1 MASIKKREIIK
12 GTIKTINKGVILSQK
27 TKDNM
32 VNIKDKSENFIN
44 TDENNA
50 NEYAINKIAISS
62 KIGIDNS
69 SKIKQRGNQAV
80 KDTKDNFIKTKSKIK
95 NIKNK
100 LAEKKEL
107 KATKKGIKTSSYM
120 AKKEVKKTT
129 KETMKA
135 SQKAIKFAR
144 ETAKKTYQGTKKVIK
159 TTISVIK
166 GIIAATKA
174 LITALVAFGCVA
186 IVAILV
192 ICLVGLLCSSMFGIF
207 FSSEDLGNN
216 IKMSDCIKELN
227 SEMDSKIK
235 SIEDINPHDE
245 VVINSNKALWKEI
258 LSVYS
263 VKVSGGNN
271 EKDVITIDDDKKKV
285 LKEVFWDMNEIT
297 YEVVTEEYESNS
309 IGTLINTDLT
319 FNNNTPSLSNNIDN
333 DNTNEENV
341 LYIYIKSKSVN
352 EIKNKYSFNEV
363 QLKQLDELTSDKYLS
378 LWSSVIYGIYG
389 SSGEIS
395 DWKQKG
401 KEWSD
406 IKVGTT
412 NSTLGEIG
420 CLITSVAI
428 LIEKSNVDTNNIS
441 PFNPGTFLI
450 ALNNNYGF
458 DSDGNLQYSAI
469 SKAIPDF
476 EYQGLINLNG
486 KSKSEKLYELKKY
499 YEDGYYIS
507 AEVYGATPN
516 NQHWVAIDNIT
527 NNDIIMLDPASN
539 STNMWDK
546 YDWNKT
552 SQFIYFKVKG

>member
-1 MASIKKREIIK
+1 
-12 GTIKTINKGVILSQK
+12 
-27 TKDNM
+27 
-32 VNIKDKSENFIN
+32 
-44 TDENNA
+44 
-50 NEYAINKIAISS
+50 
-62 KIGIDNS
+62 
-69 SKIKQRGNQAV
+69 
-80 KDTKDNFIKTKSKIK
+80 
-95 NIKNK
+95 
-100 LAEKKEL
+100 
-107 KATKKGIKTSSYM
+107 
-120 AKKEVKKTT
+120 
-129 KETMKA
+129 
-135 SQKAIKFAR
+135 
-144 ETAKKTYQGTKKVIK
+144 
-159 TTISVIK
+159 
-166 GIIAATKA
+166 
-174 LITALVAFGCVA
+174 
-186 IVAILV
+186 
-192 ICLVGLLCSSMFGIF
+192 MFGIF

-245 VVINSNKALWKEI
+245 VVINSNKALWKDI

-263 VKVSGGNN
+263 VKVYGGNN

-297 YEVVTEEYESNS
+297 YEIVTEEYESNS

-458 DSDGNLQYSAI
+458 DLDGNLQYSAI
-469 SKAIPDF
+469 SKAVPDF

-507 AEVYGATPN
+507 TEVYGATPN